1 MIEINTTKSSDEL
14 RFLSPPKVETSTK
27 KKYCRFKKMKIKY
40 VDYKDPDF
48 LMRFLNEQG
57 KLLPRRITGNS
68 LKFQRKVAQA
78 VKRARQLAL
87 LPYVSDLLK

>member
-1 MIEINTTKSSDEL
+1 MIEIQQKPSSEV
-14 RFLSPPKVETSTK
+14 RFLTPPKVELNTK

-68 LKFQRKVAQA
+68 LKFQRKVSQA
-78 VKRARQLAL
+78 VKRARQIAL

>member
-1 MIEINTTKSSDEL
+1 MIEIEKQSSSEV
-14 RFLSPPKVETSTK
+14 RFLTPPKIELTTH